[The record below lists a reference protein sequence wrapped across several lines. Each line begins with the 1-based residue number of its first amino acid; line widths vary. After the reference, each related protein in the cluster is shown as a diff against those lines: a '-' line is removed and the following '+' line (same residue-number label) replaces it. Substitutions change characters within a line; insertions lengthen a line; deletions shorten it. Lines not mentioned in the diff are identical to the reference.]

1 MLIPSK
7 LLTSLPVLLEQIKA
21 GNSSYELKN
30 EIRERNLLYQ
40 HNITTKR
47 LYKGTAHWRQ
57 EPCNNNRTK
66 SNPFWFM

>member
-40 HNITTKR
+40 HNITT
-47 LYKGTAHWRQ
+47 
-57 EPCNNNRTK
+57 
-66 SNPFWFM
+66 